1 MLSLLKPFFSFI
13 FFIALFSSCNPKD
26 KAEIEKSASVFDIN
40 QGKASITQSNLNFMR
55 AFTAGDSTGVAASYA
70 KDAKIMPPGQSV
82 ITGKAAIKK
91 YISSLMNTSV
101 KNFQLTTINVWG
113 DSSILAEEGTYILS
127 DSAETQID
135 KGEYLV
141 LWKPEA
147 GNWKM
152 FRDIWTSDRPPVDTL
167 PKE

>member
-1 MLSLLKPFFSFI
+1 MLSLLKLFLLFV
-13 FFIALFSSCNPKD
+13 FFIALLDSCNPKD
-26 KAEIEKSASVFDIN
+26 KAEIEKSASVFDIA
-40 QGKASITQSNLNFMR
+40 QGKASITQSNLNFMK
-55 AFTAGDSTGVAASYA
+55 AFTAGDSSSVADSYS
-70 KDAKIMPPGQSV
+70 KDARVMPPARPA
-82 ITGKAAIKK
+82 IDGKAAIKK

-101 KNFQLTTINVWG
+101 KNFKLTTINVWG

-152 FRDIWTSDRPPVDTL
+152 FRDIWTSDLPPVAIL

>member
-1 MLSLLKPFFSFI
+1 MLRPLKRFLSFI
-13 FFIALFSSCNPKD
+13 FFIALLASCNPKD
-26 KAEIEKSASVFDIN
+26 KAEIEKSASVFDIT
-40 QGKASITQSNLNFMR
+40 QGKASITQSNLNFMK
-55 AFTAGDSTGVAASYA
+55 AYTAGDSTGVADSYA
-70 KDAKIMPPGQSV
+70 KDARIMPPGRPA
-82 ITGKAAIKK
+82 IDGKAEIKK

-135 KGEYLV
+135 RGEYLV

-152 FRDIWTSDRPPVDTL
+152 FRDIWTSDLPPLAIL

>member
-1 MLSLLKPFFSFI
+1 MTRSRPGYSFI
-13 FFIALFSSCNPKD
+13 LLLLLLASCNPKD
-26 KAEIEKSASVFDIN
+26 KAEIEKSASVFDIA
-40 QGKASITQSNLNFMR
+40 QGKASISQSNLNFMK
-55 AFTAGDSTGVAASYA
+55 AFKAGDSTGVVDSYA
-70 KDAKIMPPGQSV
+70 KDAKIMPPNRSA
-82 ITGKAAIKK
+82 ISGKIEIKK
-91 YISSLMNTSV
+91 FISSLMNRSV
-101 KNFQLTTINVWG
+101 KDFQLTTINVWG

-127 DSAETQID
+127 DSSETQID

-152 FRDIWTSDRPPVDTL
+152 FRDIWTSDFLPLAIL